1 MTDIITAVEHGT
13 GNVFA
18 DLGVPEPESQ
28 FLKSQLVARL
38 AAVLK
43 DQGLTQADAAQRVG
57 VSQPD
62 ISRLLRGQFRDIS
75 VERLFGMLVRLGC
88 AVEVVVRPAR
98 GGVSAV
104 PISVEVIGADCFCR

>member
-1 MTDIITAVEHGT
+1 MAAAEWHDMTDIITAVEHGT

-43 DQGLTQADAAQRVG
+43 DQGLTQADAAQRLG

-62 ISRLLRGQFRDIS
+62 ISRLLRGQFRDVS
-75 VERLFGMLVRLGC
+75 VEGLLRMLVGMGC
-88 AVEVVVRPAR
+88 AVEIVVRPTSDAA
-98 GGVSAV
+98 STP
-104 PISVEVIGADCFCR
+104 PISVV